1 MKTSLKLNNGSE
13 MPMVGY
19 GMWQSDTPE
28 ELESALN
35 TALAVGY
42 RHFDTAW
49 GYRNED
55 VFGRVLKKWF
65 AEGKVKREEL
75 FIVTKLP
82 PTGNHP
88 DRIELYLLDSL
99 KALQLDYVDLYLIHN
114 PATIKTQP
122 DGFTPVRDANGRIV
136 VDTSATLEQ
145 SWWKLEEQVTLGRC
159 KAIGLS
165 NFSPEQV
172 IRICKCAKSIKPANH
187 QVELNASYPRKEL
200 RKVCAANGVTVT
212 AFAPLGSP
220 GRKIYKGYTA
230 TGADSIVPIPPLLT
244 DPVVTRIAGK
254 HGKTPAQ
261 VLLRFLGQLD
271 IITLA
276 KSVNADRIK
285 SNFALT
291 GWELDS
297 QDMADLDGL
306 DLKVEGGTWGFDWK
320 NALGGIEDHPE
331 FQLAG

>member
-1 MKTSLKLNNGSE
+1 MQITK
-13 MPMVGY
+13 
-19 GMWQSDTPE
+19 
-28 ELESALN
+28 N
-35 TALAVGY
+35 TY
-42 RHFDTAW
+42 
-49 GYRNED
+49 YNQRN
-55 VFGRVLKKWF
+55 
-65 AEGKVKREEL
+65 
-75 FIVTKLP
+75 
-82 PTGNHP
+82 
-88 DRIELYLLDSL
+88 
-99 KALQLDYVDLYLIHN
+99 
-114 PATIKTQP
+114 
-122 DGFTPVRDANGRIV
+122 
-136 VDTSATLEQ
+136 
-145 SWWKLEEQVTLGRC
+145 
-159 KAIGLS
+159 S
-165 NFSPEQV
+165 NFQIVP
-172 IRICKCAKSIKPANH
+172 IFR
-187 QVELNASYPRKEL
+187 
-200 RKVCAANGVTVT
+200 
-212 AFAPLGSP
+212 
-220 GRKIYKGYTA
+220 
-230 TGADSIVPIPPLLT
+230 IVPIPPLLT